1 MDQSAPAAPPA
12 ASPGAA
18 GAAAPRLP
26 RYRFVALGVVW
37 SAYLVVFLSR
47 LCVGPLAPFLKDAF
61 DLSNA
66 QIGGL
71 TSATAVAYAPTLIF
85 AGWLVDRIGV
95 RRALLIGTVITGL
108 CIGAVALAPSYG
120 TMLLLLGAS
129 GLGCGFIYPT
139 AVKAIMLWFP
149 ANERATAVGVN
160 QSAVNVSGMLGA
172 AIMPWL
178 AVTYSWQAGF
188 VFAAGLA
195 FVVCV
200 VAVLFY
206 RDPRPGE
213 SPGAAQAP
221 VPVSEIDQGLPAV
234 TGDERTDREVLKSG
248 FAAVLRSRDIWMM
261 GLAALFLGV
270 VEFAALAHLV
280 LFLNSDWGFSVAVA
294 AGMLAF
300 CQFAGALGKPLS
312 GLVSDRPLRR
322 RRVPALLGMGTLAG
336 LSCVAFALHP
346 ARPHLAPVG
355 RALPA
360 WVRRRRLGR
369 PDGHAGRRDRRPALR
384 RRGRRRLRRVLQRR
398 HLPRAAHLRRH
409 RRPHRLL
416 HAGVVD
422 DGRVGGCGP
431 RAAAV
436 RARGPHAQLRPRR
449 GRRSLP
455 RPLWSASVRERASQA
470 GRPLAH
476 ELEVAA
482 VAGCR
487 ADDEQHE
494 QLLED
499 VHGRQVQRAGEHSRT
514 ARRAGAQSL
523 RMSPT

>member
-1 MDQSAPAAPPA
+1 MEPPASAAPAVAPAVAVAPA
-12 ASPGAA
+12 DAA
-18 GAAAPRLP
+18 ELP
-26 RYRFVALGVVW
+26 LSRYRFVMLGVVW
-37 SAYLVVFLSR
+37 CAYLVVFLSR

-149 ANERATAVGVN
+149 PRERATAVGVN
-160 QSAVNVSGMLGA
+160 QSAVNVSGMMGA
-172 AIMPWL
+172 AVMPWL
-178 AVTYSWQAGF
+178 AVAYGWQAGF

-206 RDPRPGE
+206 RDPRPDEWSGR
-213 SPGAAQAP
+213 AAAP
-221 VPVSEIDQGLPAV
+221 LPVSEIDQGLPAV
-234 TGDERTDREVLKSG
+234 TGDEQTDKAVVKSG
-248 FAAVLRSRDIWMM
+248 FVAVLRSRDIWMM

-280 LFLNSDWGFSVAVA
+280 LFLNTDWGYSVAVA

-300 CQFAGALGKPLS
+300 CQFAGAIGKPLS
-312 GLVSDRPLRR
+312 GLVSDRPLHR

-336 LSCVAFALHP
+336 LSCVAFALLQPGHEWLLWG
-346 ARPHLAPVG
+346 ALFLLGFGAVGWGGLMGTLAG
-355 RALPA
+355 ET
-360 WVRRRRLGR
+360 GG
-369 PDGHAGRRDRRPALR
+369 D
-384 RRGRRRLRRVLQRR
+384 
-398 HLPRAAHLRRH
+398 RAAGAA
-409 RRPHRLL
+409 
-416 HAGVVD
+416 AGVSAAFFNVGIFLGPPIFGYIVD
-422 DGRVGGCGP
+422 RTGSYP
-431 RAAAV
+431 
-436 RARGPHAQLRPRR
+436 
-449 GRRSLP
+449 
-455 RPLWSASVRERASQA
+455 QA
-470 GRPLAH
+470 WWTMAGS
-476 ELEVAA
+476 AA
-482 VAGCR
+482 VALV
-487 ADDEQHE
+487 
-494 QLLED
+494 LLLFVRE
-499 VHGRQVQRAGEHSRT
+499 GRTVG
-514 ARRAGAQSL
+514 
-523 RMSPT
+523 